1 VRRDSNIGSHVEPP
15 YMIRVDLILIG
26 LRRLKR
32 RRLLGNLCDALVRV
46 DIPLNQ
52 ELSRLPVDSAEI
64 SGLLVE
70 RRLKKSVAKKSR

>member
-1 VRRDSNIGSHVEPP
+1 
-15 YMIRVDLILIG
+15 MIRVDLILIG

-46 DIPLNQ
+46 DISLNQ